1 MVVLVA
7 VTCCGLSSGSPARQ
21 RRSLLGGVPLPDGVP
36 LELLFAACGDGA
48 GEADIGPCLEQLL
61 QGTIELARPS
71 FASGLTVGDKTVILE
86 PLALNDIKP
95 KKERPGKLQVTG
107 KNVQVAG
114 ISSLAVE
121 DVTLLPD
128 KLALTLN
135 FTQLQASGDLSVRYR
150 FISASPRVVL
160 TLERP
165 SFHVMADWQLVPLD
179 DKLAVSLSN
188 VNVSIE
194 IDSFS
199 TEISGLSGLGLF
211 LQTLLNTNNQILL
224 NLFEPKLEEKAKRL
238 LEKEFQT
245 IKLGNL

>member
-1 MVVLVA
+1 MRSLVA
-7 VTCCGLSSGSPARQ
+7 VLVVVVCCGLVCGSPARQ
-21 RRSLLGGVPLPDGVP
+21 RRSLLPEGVPV
-36 LELLFAACGDGA
+36 ELLFAACGEST
-48 GEADIGPCLEQLL
+48 GEADIGPCLEELL
-61 QGTIELARPS
+61 QGVIELARPS
-71 FASGLTVGDKTVILE
+71 FSTGLTVGNKTVILE
-86 PLALNDIKP
+86 PLALKDITP
-95 KKERPGKLQVTG
+95 KDKKPGKVQISG

-160 TLERP
+160 TLGQP

-188 VNVSIE
+188 VNVSVE

-211 LQTLLNTNNQILL
+211 LQRILNTNNQLL
-224 NLFEPKLEEKAKRL
+224 LDLFEPKMEEKAKKL
-238 LEKEFQT
+238 LEEEFQT
-245 IKLGNL
+245 IALGNL